1 MAATVDMND
10 VANFVGVVEAGGFNK
25 AALRRRRPRSTVS
38 RSVAR
43 LETALGLRLLERT
56 TRSIRLTEAG
66 RVYFERVSVAVRL
79 MDAAAEIAG
88 EFKASPR
95 GVVRVSAPTD
105 VGSEV
110 LPPLISQFAT
120 LYPEV
125 RVSVSL
131 SADAPSLVDHE
142 FDIAIRGGPQLDSSM
157 ISRRLQTTS
166 FKLFASPLYLMNR
179 DPIRRPSQLE
189 DHECLVF
196 DRGPGSDRW
205 QLETPDGEKNE
216 VSVTGRVFA
225 NDLTFLRRAAL
236 AGAGVVL
243 LPELVA
249 RPLVEDGD
257 LTEILSNYSMR
268 GVDLFLVYPSR
279 EHLAPKVIVLR
290 DHLLKHFPRED
301 ESPAS
306 RAVGMGSR
314 AT

>member
-1 MAATVDMND
+1 MGVSVDMND

-25 AALRRRRPRSTVS
+25 AAVRRRRPRSTVS

-43 LETALGLRLLERT
+43 LEAALGLRLLERT

-66 RVYFERVSVAVRL
+66 RAYFERVSVAVRL
-79 MDAAAEIAG
+79 MDSASEIAA

-95 GVVRVSAPTD
+95 GVVRLSAPTD

-110 LPPLISQFAT
+110 LPPLIAQFT
-120 LYPEV
+120 RLYPEV
-125 RVSVSL
+125 QVSVSL

-142 FDIAIRGGPQLDSSM
+142 FDLAIRGGPQLDSSM

-179 DPIRRPSQLE
+179 DPIRRPNQLT

-205 QLETPDGEKNE
+205 QLETADGENTE
-216 VSVTGRVFA
+216 ITVTGRVLA

-249 RPLVEDGD
+249 RPLVDAGD
-257 LTEILSNYSMR
+257 LIEILANYSMR
-268 GVDLFLVYPSR
+268 GVDLVLVYPSK

-301 ESPAS
+301 KPSTSGE
-306 RAVGMGSR
+306 MGSR
-314 AT
+314 IA